1 MQQTAYGM
9 RKTLDCPFDEAIGR
23 VTEALKE
30 EEFGVLT
37 EIDVKETLKK
47 KLDVAFSRYT
57 ILGACNPK
65 AAYQALQAEREIGL
79 LMPCN
84 VIVYEEGEGSV
95 VSIQDPL
102 TLFNLVG
109 REEVKPLAEEVRG
122 KLLKVLERL

>member
-1 MQQTAYGM
+1 M

-47 KLDVAFSRYT
+47 KLDVAFSRYA